1 MKSSFPVLE
10 NLAAWTQMAGFW
22 ASVEELMEEGTWRIR
37 GVCRLGLL
45 QCRVVEEFGS
55 VCFFE
60 EMRTVEE

>member
-1 MKSSFPVLE
+1 
-10 NLAAWTQMAGFW
+10 MAGFW